1 MKLHEII
8 LAAVALLLIGAALRW
23 QYSSTIG
30 KATGGDDAYA
40 FPVSTPFTSPFCSP
54 GAGNCRIDLD
64 PDPYPYEGI
73 EPYIAN
79 PNR

>member
-8 LAAVALLLIGAALRW
+8 LAVLALVLIGAALRW

-30 KATGGDDAYA
+30 RATSDNDAYA
-40 FPVSTPFTSPFCSP
+40 FPVTTPFTSPVCGP
-54 GAGNCRIDLD
+54 GGANCILNAE
-64 PDPYPYEGI
+64 PYPYEGL

-79 PNR
+79 P